1 MLGIPLITRTIEI
14 CQRSQ
19 VFASI
24 LVTTDSA
31 AIAEIAINAG
41 AQVHE
46 RPATLADDYTGLL
59 PVMADAT
66 TGIDPELPA
75 CCVYATAVTLQ
86 PSDLVASWDK
96 FVAMQN
102 QNGSDGPNTFLT
114 GVVEYPH
121 PIQRALTLDDSGA
134 LTLLHPEFA
143 QTRTQDLAKRW
154 HDAGVFIWG
163 SCGAWARSEPV
174 LSRAHGFE
182 LPYSQVI
189 DLDTEDDWLRA
200 ESLLKARGSG

>member
-1 MLGIPLITRTIEI
+1 MLEIPLITRTIEI
-14 CQRSQ
+14 CKRSQ

-24 LVTTDSA
+24 MVTTDSA
-31 AIAEIAINAG
+31 AIAELAISAG

-46 RPATLADDYTGLL
+46 RPATLADDYTGLA

-66 TGIDPELPA
+66 AGLDPELPT

-86 PSDLVASWDK
+86 PSDLVASWER
-96 FVAMQN
+96 FVAMQSQN
-102 QNGSDGPNTFLT
+102 QADGLNTFLT
-114 GVVEYPH
+114 GVVAYPH
-121 PIQRALTLDDSGA
+121 PIQRALTLDDLGA
-134 LTLLHPEFA
+134 LTLVHPEFA
-143 QTRTQDLAKRW
+143 QTRTQDLPKRW

-163 SCGAWARSEPV
+163 RCGAWARSEPV

-189 DLDTEDDWLRA
+189 DLDTEDDWSRA
-200 ESLLKARGSG
+200 ESILKARENG